1 MAGGA
6 SGSGGTGGTAESP
19 ASDVGGAGGDKGK
32 GKRGVAVVP
41 KDRGRLMI
49 GDGRIGLAD
58 EDGGEDAGLEEIELP
73 YADGENEEMEEIS
86 SSGLLFPSLSFRRVV
101 PPMSSS

>member
-1 MAGGA
+1 MAGGT
-6 SGSGGTGGTAESP
+6 SGSGTAERP
-19 ASDVGGAGGDKGK
+19 ASDLGGTGEDKGK

-58 EDGGEDAGLEEIELP
+58 EDAGEDAGLEEIELP
-73 YADGENEEMEEIS
+73 YADGEDEEMEEIS
-86 SSGLLFPSLSFRRVV
+86 SSELLPLR
-101 PPMSSS
+101 